1 MTMVGNIDVTS
12 LLSGARILV
21 VEDEW
26 MVQLLLKELLNEYGC
41 EIVGPAN
48 RVAKAN
54 KLASVEALDGALL
67 DLNVAGETVYAVAK
81 TLSDRDIPFVFVTGY
96 AAEWISESYRKFPA
110 LQKPIHSDKLKQLLG
125 AMLSH
130 RKH

>member
-1 MTMVGNIDVTS
+1 MDNNPETNAA
-12 LLSGARILV
+12 LNGARILV

-26 MVQLLLKELLNEYGC
+26 LVATLLEDLLHEYGC

-48 RVAKAN
+48 RVAKA
-54 KLASVEALDGALL
+54 KDMASIETFDAALL

-81 TLSDRDIPFVFVTGY
+81 TLNDRGIPFAFVTGY
-96 AAEWISESYRKFPA
+96 TSEWISEGYRERPS
-110 LQKPIHSDKLKQLLG
+110 LQKPIHPDKLKRVLG
-125 AMLSH
+125 VMLSD